1 MLFYSNIRLIF
12 FLFTNSAPAL
22 YAAEDTAPLVKE
34 ERTTTQIPKNGHGY
48 IQFEIDEELPQQT
61 ESVQKMERGK
71 SKKETVNEVLSSLF
85 PNGFTN
91 IFRFSGSEIN
101 IDTTTN
107 TPSTTSTT
115 VNSNIIAKPNSTAG
129 NSSLTPN
136 NNTYYS
142 FQTTVSKEYRRELRP
157 GHTQIVVEKFTSP
170 EREPFKDGSN
180 HITRDE
186 LLRINRAAVTS
197 PVLPSLLLQ
206 PDSGNDDN
214 ETLVAAESAP
224 IVILGDQETDLDEVE
239 TIDDNQI
246 AESRHMGQQYYQQNL
261 PPISIPESKPQS
273 SYHTIE
279 SYRNQQGP
287 AEEQQFTVHIIHDDS
302 MTNLQ
307 KDVNLQHGQ
316 TSNYYQANEKQHSE
330 SQEAP
335 SRTFLKSFK
344 PTISSSANGPISKG
358 VFHYETNNQPQRQFF
373 KAPKEVRLTNTL
385 ETQSPQ
391 YQQISTLDQSQ
402 QKLNTK
408 AVASSAANAP
418 DSSPHRDYSSFIH
431 PTPNSLVYVTVNTPS
446 PPLAPSIS
454 QESEKHTIPQLPTP
468 HEYVAEATAE
478 PSQRYVQQ
486 APAPAT
492 KSDSYSYTSPQT
504 PASAKP
510 NGYTFVEVQKSVN
523 IHNKLISEKDGN
535 LVEIHET
542 IYHPSPN
549 QDTHLSPVY
558 SPKNYVSSAISETK
572 KVEPTSAKNYV
583 SLAENPIHV
592 EQGKYDNSPQEGE
605 VSYETVHPASIDS
618 HQTVYHSP
626 VSQVHPVPVQKLND
640 HVVEKHVPVTY
651 VVPQPIPVPVHVE
664 HYVDRPY
671 PVETFVEQPIPYPVE
686 TVVEKIVEKKVPV
699 EVERI
704 VEKPVE
710 VEKIVEKYI
719 DRPMAIPIHVPV
731 AIRLPMPPNHSPGFN
746 FPGKPNV
753 FSPWQHSSIAN
764 VPPKVLQNY
773 YIRMLKKMFPLK
785 SSFKTDVKKSI
796 KTVAAV
802 KGPLPPVKPI
812 LGEAP
817 KVATFS
823 LADMP
828 FDLRPPPPPRGSPW
842 LQGARYIYN
851 TLPSDLSTEAASS
864 VQMVKSYIGPVPT
877 TSTSKEKNG
886 NEFDEF
892 QRWRIGHSLKRSP
905 DASLNLHME
914 YGFKP
919 PLVPSIEIDDKGV
932 PLNKEDSDVQ

>member
-1 MLFYSNIRLIF
+1 MDVAEG
-12 FLFTNSAPAL
+12 TAAL
-22 YAAEDTAPLVKE
+22 LKE
-34 ERTTTQIPKNGHGY
+34 ERTTTQMPINGHGY
-48 IQFEIDEELPQQT
+48 IQFEIDEEPPQQT
-61 ESVQKMERGK
+61 ESVQKMEGGK

-101 IDTTTN
+101 IETTTN
-107 TPSTTSTT
+107 TPSTTRTT
-115 VNSNIIAKPNSTAG
+115 VNSNIIVKPNSTAG
-129 NSSLTPN
+129 NSSLPPN

-180 HITRDE
+180 HISRDE
-186 LLRINRAAVTS
+186 LLRINRAAVSS

-206 PDSGNDDN
+206 PESGNDDN

-246 AESRHMGQQYYQQNL
+246 AETRHMGQQFYQQNL
-261 PPISIPESKPQS
+261 PVPESKPQAS
-273 SYHTIE
+273 LHTIE

-287 AEEQQFTVHIIHDDS
+287 AEEQQFTVHIIHGDS

-307 KDVNLQHGQ
+307 KDANPQHGQ
-316 TSNYYQANEKQHSE
+316 TSNYYQANEKQQSE

-344 PTISSSANGPISKG
+344 PTISTSANGPISKG
-358 VFHYETNNQPQRQFF
+358 IFHYETNNLPQRQFF
-373 KAPKEVRLTNTL
+373 KAPKEVRLTNPL

-391 YQQISTLDQSQ
+391 YQQIQTLGQSQ
-402 QKLNTK
+402 QKGSHSQLHTK
-408 AVASSAANAP
+408 AVASSAA
-418 DSSPHRDYSSFIH
+418 DSSPLRDYSSFIV
-431 PTPNSLVYVTVNTPS
+431 PTPNSLVYVTINTPS
-446 PPLAPSIS
+446 PPLAASIS
-454 QESEKHTIPQLPTP
+454 QESEKHTHPQLPTP

-504 PASAKP
+504 PVSAKP
-510 NGYTFVEVQKSVN
+510 NGYTFVEIQKSVN
-523 IHNKLISEKDGN
+523 IHNKLISEKDGHP
-535 LVEIHET
+535 VEIHET
-542 IYHPSPN
+542 IYHPSPH
-549 QDTHLSPVY
+549 QDTHLTPVY
-558 SPKNYVSSAISETK
+558 KPDYSPQNYVSAPIPETK
-572 KVEPTSAKNYV
+572 SVEPTAAKNYV

-605 VSYETVHPASIDS
+605 VSYETVNPVSIDS
-618 HQTVYHSP
+618 HQFHSP
-626 VSQVHPVPVQKLND
+626 VSQIHPVSIQKLND

-686 TVVEKIVEKKVPV
+686 TVVEKIVEKQVPV

-710 VEKIVEKYI
+710 IEKIVEKYI

-785 SSFKTDVKKSI
+785 SAFKTDVKKSI
-796 KTVAAV
+796 KSVTAV
-802 KGPLPPVKPI
+802 KPPVKPI

-877 TSTSKEKNG
+877 TNTSKEKNG
-886 NEFDEF
+886 QEFDEF

-905 DASLNLHME
+905 DASLNLHVE